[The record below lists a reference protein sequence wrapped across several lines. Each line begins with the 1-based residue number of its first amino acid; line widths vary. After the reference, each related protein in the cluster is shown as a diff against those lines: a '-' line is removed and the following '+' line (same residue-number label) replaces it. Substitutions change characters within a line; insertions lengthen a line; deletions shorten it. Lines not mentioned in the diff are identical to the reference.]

1 MKKVIV
7 LLTIFSLLI
16 PFTVKAEDE
25 PNLTKNA
32 QSAVMIEYTS
42 GDVLYKKNANE
53 RRSVASLVKMMGL
66 ILIFEKID
74 NGSLKTTE
82 TLTVSKTAKEMGGT
96 QIWLEEGEKITVDD
110 LLKGITMASAND
122 AMVLMAE
129 RVSGTEEVFVKKMN
143 KKVKE
148 LGLKN
153 THFVDATG
161 LNEESY
167 SCAYDM
173 ALIAKE
179 LISHDKALEYTSK
192 YEDYIREGTDNKT
205 WIVNT
210 NKLTRFYP
218 GVDGLKTGYNDKAGS
233 TLAVT
238 AKKDGLRLVAV
249 SLGYDNTNTRNDEMM
264 KLLDYG
270 YNQYESKMLFEKGK
284 RIKTVEIDKADEKVN
299 LIPKEDISILNKKG
313 ENKNDYI
320 YEIKLNNLN
329 LPVRKGEVIGKL
341 VLKSNNKTISATD
354 LITDRNIEKIG
365 IFKSYLKVIE
375 NALSGSV

>member
-1 MKKVIV
+1 MKKIIV
-7 LLTIFSLLI
+7 LLTIFSLLV

-25 PNLTKNA
+25 PNLTKKA
-32 QSAVMIEYTS
+32 KSAVMIEYTS
-42 GDVLYKKNANE
+42 GDVLYNKNANA

-82 TLTVSKTAKEMGGT
+82 MITVSKTAKEMGGT

-129 RVSGTEEVFVKKMN
+129 RVSGTEEAFVKKMN
-143 KKVKE
+143 KKAKE

-161 LNEESY
+161 LDEESY

-179 LISHDKALEYTSK
+179 LIKHEKALEYTSK

-284 RIKTVEIDKADEKVN
+284 RIKTVKIDKAEEKVN
-299 LIPKEDISILNKKG
+299 LIPKEDITIINKKG
-313 ENKNDYI
+313 ENKKNYT
-320 YEIKLNNLN
+320 YEIKLNDIN
-329 LPVRKGEVIGKL
+329 LPLKKGNNVGKL
-341 VLKSNNKTISATD
+341 ILKNDGKTISETD
-354 LITDRNIEKIG
+354 LITDKDVKKASIL
-365 IFKSYLKVIE
+365 KSYLDVIE
-375 NALSGSV
+375 SALSGSI